1 VTAAARITPVYQ
13 GLSRTIEVPSCVL
26 SIDDLRK
33 LFADLDA
40 LTREAIGKQI
50 DGFVQPVGMSASDF
64 ANSKSQVKKESGLTM
79 YVFGKHGEQIAIT
92 SPAAITRDALP
103 DRLSTVTFDSA
114 ASFKIQV
121 NYDPMNRFR
130 LVFDFTESP
139 LLGNHDPWNQPTPN
153 QSLFEIVGAD
163 QTWVAGVADKV
174 LGFLRARKRARRW
187 LHGAGTFTLLGW
199 VVGIPAI
206 LWLIY
211 RWDGLIQRVTGVLPS
226 ALRAVVYIYIF
237 LLLFLFYRGLFYFV
251 RWLFPIIELEGSR
264 SKAARAIGGAIVL
277 GLVTGLVYDVL
288 KAMVQ

>member
-1 VTAAARITPVYQ
+1 VTALAPITPAYQ
-13 GLSRTIEVPSCVL
+13 GLNRTIEVPSCVL
-26 SIDDLRK
+26 SVDDLRK

-40 LTREAIGKQI
+40 LTREATGRQI
-50 DGFVQPVGMSASDF
+50 DGFVQPIGMTPAAF
-64 ANSKSQVKKESGLTM
+64 ATSKSQVKQESGLTM
-79 YVFGKHGEQIAIT
+79 YVFGKHGEQLAIT
-92 SPAAITRDALP
+92 SPAVITRDALP

-114 ASFKIQV
+114 GSFKLQV
-121 NYDPMNRFR
+121 NYDPVNRFR

-139 LLGNHDPWNQPTPN
+139 LLGTHDPWTQPTPN
-153 QSLFEIVGAD
+153 ISAFEIVGAD

-174 LGFLRARKRARRW
+174 LGFLRARKRTRRW

-211 RWDGLIQRVTGVLPS
+211 RWDGLIQRVTGGVPS
-226 ALRAVVYIYIF
+226 TLRAVVYIYVFLVLF
-237 LLLFLFYRGLFYFV
+237 LLYRGVFYFV

-264 SKAARAIGGAIVL
+264 SKTARTVGGAIVL

-288 KAMVQ
+288 KAIIQ